1 MYPVPLSCIPSEL
14 IWEEEMYTHTFLS
27 NLQLLHC
34 ILMLKDLGTEIK
46 IPFASGFPLLPER
59 EKLEKSY
66 ELFLV

>member
-1 MYPVPLSCIPSEL
+1 MRGGNVYAYIPVQSTAIALYP
-14 IWEEEMYTHTFLS
+14 HA
-27 NLQLLHC
+27 
-34 ILMLKDLGTEIK
+34 KGTEIK

>member
-1 MYPVPLSCIPSEL
+1 
-14 IWEEEMYTHTFLS
+14 MYTHTFLS

-66 ELFLV
+66 ELFLL